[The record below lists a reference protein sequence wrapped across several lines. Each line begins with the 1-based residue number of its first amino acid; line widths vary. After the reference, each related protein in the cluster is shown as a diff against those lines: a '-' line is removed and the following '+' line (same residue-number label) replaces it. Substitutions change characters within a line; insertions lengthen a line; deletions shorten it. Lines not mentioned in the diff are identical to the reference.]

1 MSASG
6 TRGSLGSMRPVLPLL
21 LLLLATLCAGV
32 GRSAAAPSPGLEP
45 DTVAVSKPRALR
57 VLADDNYPPY
67 LFRDVDGAVQGYLV
81 DYWDLWSRRTGVK
94 VTLEAK
100 GWADAQREF
109 LAGRGDV
116 IDMLYRTEPREQ
128 FYDFSRPYSDLPVVI
143 YHHAA
148 ISGISSVATLRGF
161 QVGVMDGDA
170 CIDVLTEQGI
180 TSLVRYPSYTQLIEA
195 AVRRDVE
202 VFCLDEV
209 PANFY
214 FARLG
219 APHTF
224 RKGFTLYTGQF
235 HRAVRKGEAATL
247 ALVESGMGA
256 ISAEEDARLREK
268 WFGERLRFSAYARA
282 AGVAALAIALTGLLL
297 LAWNVSLRRKVRN
310 STAELRAAL
319 AEVQEANRAERQS
332 RQKLN
337 AALEAIPDLL
347 FEIDAAGRYVN
358 AFTNHHAMLAA
369 PRDGLAG
376 RSVAEAL
383 PAAAAATVMESIAA
397 ALERGSDYGRTIEL
411 DLPAG
416 RRWFEL
422 SAARK
427 VSATGDVP
435 TVMLVSRDVT
445 QRRVAEQELEAMR
458 TAALSNERE
467 RVFRMLFESSPV
479 PMAHVRGT
487 VIESVNPQFIRLFGW
502 GPTELRTIE
511 DWWRLVYPDP
521 VYQQERRLFWQNS
534 IDAALKSGAEVV
546 PRDVDIT
553 CRDGVVRRILISAK
567 VVGESVIASLVDVTE
582 LKRAEAA
589 LREAKQA
596 AEEASLAKTSFLANM
611 SHEIRTPL
619 NGIIGMA
626 HLMREAGLAADQER
640 RLEKLEAAADHLLQI
655 LSSILDLSKIE
666 AGKFV
671 LEERPLAVQEV
682 VANTVSIIEQRAQA
696 KGLRIVS
703 EIEHLPG
710 ELLGDAVRLQQAL
723 LNYANN
729 AVKFTES
736 GSITVRAR
744 PVQEDDSEM
753 HCRFEVEDTGIGIEP
768 ALLPRLFTRFEQ
780 ADVSTTRQFGGT
792 GLGLAITRRL
802 AEMMG
807 GEAGAESV
815 PGAGSTFW
823 FTAKLRKGAAAGQ
836 KKILPKRL
844 LAEAAASQLL
854 SRYAGTRVLLAE
866 DNEINAEVAMA
877 LLGGVGLTVDLAV
890 DGVEAVTKS
899 ATSDYALILMDMQM
913 PHLDGLEATRR
924 ILQRRADSPPI
935 IAMTANA
942 FAEDRDDCLAAGMS
956 DFIGKPVEPARLY
969 ATILK
974 WLDAR
979 SIARA

>member
-1 MSASG
+1 MSARG
-6 TRGSLGSMRPVLPLL
+6 TQGSLGSMRPALSL
-21 LLLLATLCAGV
+21 LLLLATLFAGV
-32 GRSAAAPSPGLEP
+32 GRSADAPAP
-45 DTVAVSKPRALR
+45 DTSLDSGTVPQPRTLH
-57 VLADDNYPPY
+57 VVADDNYPPF
-67 LFRDVDGAVQGYLV
+67 LFRDVDGAIQGYLV
-81 DYWDLWSRRTGVK
+81 DYWDLWSRRTGVE

-100 GWADAQREF
+100 NWADAQSGF

-116 IDMLYRTEPREQ
+116 IDMLYRTKPREQ

-148 ISGISSVATLRGF
+148 ISGISSVATLKGF
-161 QVGVMDGDA
+161 PVGVMDGDA
-170 CIDVLTEQGI
+170 CIDVLTDQGI
-180 TSLVRYPSYTQLIEA
+180 KSLVRYPSYTQLIEA
-195 AVRRDVE
+195 AIRREVE

-219 APHTF
+219 APRTF

-235 HRAVRKGEAATL
+235 HRAVRKGDAATL
-247 ALVESGMGA
+247 ALVERGMNA
-256 ISAEEDARLREK
+256 ISAEEDAQLREK
-268 WFGERLRFSAYARA
+268 WFGQRMQFSAYARA
-282 AGVAALAIALTGLLL
+282 AGIAALAIALTGLLL

-319 AEVQEANRAERQS
+319 AGLQEANRAERQS
-332 RQKLN
+332 RQNLN

-358 AFTNHHAMLAA
+358 TFTSSETLLAS
-369 PRDGLAG
+369 PREALPG
-376 RSVAEAL
+376 RRVADVL
-383 PAAAAATVMESIAA
+383 PAAAAATVLEAVTAA
-397 ALERGSDYGRTIEL
+397 IQRGSDFGRTIHL
-411 DLPAG
+411 DLPIG

-427 VSATGDVP
+427 AAATGDQP

-445 QRRVAEQELEAMR
+445 QRLVAEQELEVMR
-458 TAALSNERE
+458 AAALMNERD

-479 PMAHVRGT
+479 PMLHLRGT

-502 GPTELRTIE
+502 GKAELRTVD
-511 DWWRLVYPDP
+511 DWWRLAYPDP
-521 VYQQERRLFWQNS
+521 AYRRERQLQWQSS
-534 IDAALKSGAEVV
+534 IDATLDNGVDFA
-546 PRDVDIT
+546 PRDVDIM
-553 CRDGVVRRILISAK
+553 CGDGVVRRILISAK
-567 VVGESVIASLVDVTE
+567 VVGDSVIASLVDVTE
-582 LKRAEAA
+582 LKRAEAV

-640 RLEKLEAAADHLLQI
+640 RLAKLEAAADHLLQI
-655 LSSILDLSKIE
+655 LSAILDLSKIE

-671 LEERPLAVQEV
+671 LEVRPLAVEEV
-682 VANTVSIIEQRAQA
+682 VANTVSIIEEKAQA

-703 EIEHLPG
+703 EIEHLPR

-729 AVKFTES
+729 AVKFTEA

-744 PVQEDDSEM
+744 PVREDASEM
-753 HCRFEVEDTGIGIEP
+753 LCRFEVTDTGIGIEP

-823 FTAKLRKGAAAGQ
+823 FTAKLRKGAAAGPA
-836 KKILPKRL
+836 KVLPKRL
-844 LAEAAASQLL
+844 LAAAAATQLL

-890 DGVEAVTKS
+890 DGVEAVKM
-899 ATSDYALILMDMQM
+899 AAKSDYALILMDMQM

-924 ILQRRADSPPI
+924 ILKQRADSPPI

-942 FAEDRDDCLAAGMS
+942 FAEDRDECLAAGMS

-969 ATILK
+969 STILK